1 MVDRQGPG
9 GRRRYAR
16 GMTSSELRRTLRSG
30 DLAAVAL
37 APGVSWLPVL
47 RRARDVGAA
56 ILPIDVRLSRSER
69 AALIGTA
76 QPTVVVDEDGVR
88 RTDGVP
94 IDPAIHLVI
103 ATSGTSGHVRLAEL
117 PAMAVE
123 AAVMASAD
131 AIDAR
136 AEDRWL
142 ACLPLAHIGGLLVLE
157 RHLLLDAPI
166 TFRRRL
172 TRSVIA
178 RMGDAR
184 FTSLVPTQLTRLLD
198 GGADLGRFRAIL
210 VGGSGMD
217 AELANRVAEAGV
229 RVVPTYGMTETC
241 GGVVYAGRPLAGV
254 EVRASRWGEL
264 LIRGPTLMR
273 GYRLDAAASVEVFE
287 PGGWLRTGDGG
298 EVDDDGTVRV
308 HGRLADVIVSGG
320 EKIWPAE
327 VETALSSHPE
337 VAAALVSGVA
347 DREWG
352 QRVVARVVPRRP
364 AAPPTLESL
373 RNHAAET
380 IARHKLPRELIVV
393 ERLERTSLGKVRRR

>member
-1 MVDRQGPG
+1 
-9 GRRRYAR
+9 
-16 GMTSSELRRTLRSG
+16 
-30 DLAAVAL
+30 
-37 APGVSWLPVL
+37 
-47 RRARDVGAA
+47 
-56 ILPIDVRLSRSER
+56 
-69 AALIGTA
+69 
-76 QPTVVVDEDGVR
+76 
-88 RTDGVP
+88 
-94 IDPAIHLVI
+94 
-103 ATSGTSGHVRLAEL
+103 
-117 PAMAVE
+117 
-123 AAVMASAD
+123 
-131 AIDAR
+131 
-136 AEDRWL
+136 
-142 ACLPLAHIGGLLVLE
+142 
-157 RHLLLDAPI
+157 
-166 TFRRRL
+166 
-172 TRSVIA
+172 
-178 RMGDAR
+178 
-184 FTSLVPTQLTRLLD
+184 
-198 GGADLGRFRAIL
+198 
-210 VGGSGMD
+210 
-217 AELANRVAEAGV
+217 
-229 RVVPTYGMTETC
+229 
-241 GGVVYAGRPLAGV
+241 
-254 EVRASRWGEL
+254 
-264 LIRGPTLMR
+264 MR